1 MHVPSIANRELLRP
15 QATAELRSAW
25 TLRLRSGQAREGDR
39 PHTSGAAIISA
50 MRSASNKLLLALF
63 CLLLVARLQA
73 AEEPKLSPLPAPVS
87 NNAVAISHDEG
98 GARIFSF
105 MGIGPKK
112 TWDAATTSA
121 YEMDPSTGKW
131 TEKRPVPG
139 VAGRLAASAVALH
152 DQVFIFGGYVVDAQ
166 GGETTVSDLNVF
178 VPVENRYYRGKD
190 IPVPVDDAVVGL
202 YRDRYIFLIGG
213 WSGSTSKS
221 DAIRN
226 VQVYDTDKDTW
237 MQATPIPGTPVFGH
251 AGAIIGDTI
260 VYVDGAY
267 KNPSGNNPK
276 YVASSECWMG
286 KLPTSKKGDIT
297 KIRWTKLPAHPGNA
311 HYRIAAGAGPLEKR
325 AGRIYFSGGTDNPYN
340 YNGIGYNGQ
349 PAEPSPVTFA
359 FNVHTGEW
367 ETVSENTPEPTM
379 DHRGLLVTHRGL
391 VIVGGMEKG
400 QQVTA
405 KVTVVKPAQRK

>member
-1 MHVPSIANRELLRP
+1 MK
-15 QATAELRSAW
+15 
-25 TLRLRSGQAREGDR
+25 
-39 PHTSGAAIISA
+39 
-50 MRSASNKLLLALF
+50 SASTKLLTVLF
-63 CLLLVARLQA
+63 CLLVVRLQA
-73 AEEPKLSPLPAPVS
+73 ADEPKLSPLPAPVS
-87 NNAVAISHDEG
+87 NNAVAISHDDYG
-98 GARIFSF
+98 SRSFSF

-112 TWDAATTSA
+112 TWDAITASA
-121 YEMDPSTGKW
+121 YELDPGTGKW

-152 DQVFIFGGYVVDAQ
+152 DQIFIFGGYVVDAQ

-213 WSGSTSKS
+213 WSTLKG
-221 DAIRN
+221 DAVRN

-237 MQATPIPGTPVFGH
+237 MQATPISGTPVFGH
-251 AGAIIGDTI
+251 AGAILGDTI

-267 KNPSGNNPK
+267 KNPSGPNPK

-286 KLPTSKKGDIT
+286 KIPQKGDIT
-297 KIRWTKLPAHPGNA
+297 KIERPNLPAPPGKA
-311 HYRIAAGAGPLEKR
+311 PYPPPPGPRPFGKK

-349 PAEPSPVTFA
+349 PAETSPVTFA
-359 FNVHTGEW
+359 FNLRSGKW
-367 ETVSENTPEPTM
+367 ETLNLNTPDPT
-379 DHRGLLVTHRGL
+379 
-391 VIVGGMEKG
+391 
-400 QQVTA
+400 
-405 KVTVVKPAQRK
+405 